1 MGLGNE
7 WNFVRKM
14 WKVIIW
20 KVGIIIDVLSTHIN
34 LGMEDNLAQK
44 QIWLGRLEKY
54 LYQIYC
60 PLAHTINIFFI

>member
-20 KVGIIIDVLSTHIN
+20 KVEIMIDFLSMHIN
-34 LGMEDNLAQK
+34 LGM
-44 QIWLGRLEKY
+44 
-54 LYQIYC
+54 
-60 PLAHTINIFFI
+60 